1 MELVSPLLRT
11 DFREFCSNCF
21 VLRQID
27 DIFTMAG
34 VTRGKIPPD
43 RVISGQRRT
52 RVEEYYAS
60 LNWRHEGDA
69 KKFLAV
75 LGYAIAQQYQSN
87 ELRERLRML
96 CEREGLAI
104 DGIHVRFKTDKPRSD
119 ARHSINPETLKDLT
133 RKLMSLGSLDER
145 KRGFEFE
152 GFLKDLF
159 EAYSLEPRSSFR
171 LVGEQIDGSFELNSH
186 VYLLE
191 AKWHSKQIS
200 QDSLLIFREKVESKS
215 QWSRGLLVSISG
227 FTDDGIAAFAR
238 GRATNIIGM
247 TGQDLYFILS
257 GEISLVDAIA
267 KKARRAAETGEFYVP
282 VFDLLRD

>member
-1 MELVSPLLRT
+1 
-11 DFREFCSNCF
+11 
-21 VLRQID
+21 
-27 DIFTMAG
+27 MAG
-34 VTRGKIPPD
+34 VARGKISPD
-43 RVISGQRRT
+43 RVLSGQRRT
-52 RVEEYYAS
+52 LVEEYYAS
-60 LNWRHEGDA
+60 LNWRRESDA
-69 KKFLAV
+69 NKFLTV
-75 LGYAIAQQYQSN
+75 LGYALAQQYLSD
-87 ELRERLRML
+87 EPRDRLQML
-96 CEREGLAI
+96 CKREGLI
-104 DGIHVRFKTDKPRSD
+104 VDGIQVRFKNDKPRSD
-119 ARHSINPETLKDLT
+119 TRHSINPETLKELT
-133 RKLMSLGSLDER
+133 RKLVMLDSRDER

-152 GFLKDLF
+152 VFLKDLF
-159 EAYSLEPRSSFR
+159 EAYGLEPRSSFR

-200 QDSLLIFREKVESKS
+200 QDALLIFREKVESKS

-267 KKARRAAETGEFYVP
+267 RKARRAAESGEFYVP
-282 VFDLLRD
+282 VFDLLRG